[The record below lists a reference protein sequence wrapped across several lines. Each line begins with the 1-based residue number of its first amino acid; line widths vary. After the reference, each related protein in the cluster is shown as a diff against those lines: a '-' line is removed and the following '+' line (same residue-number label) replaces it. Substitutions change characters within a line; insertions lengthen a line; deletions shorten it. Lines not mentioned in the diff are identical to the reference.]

1 MELGKMLLKFTS
13 KDKLMK
19 TEEKMLKEN
28 LLYQCKHIY
37 NVVVIKTM

>member
-1 MELGKMLLKFTS
+1 MELGKMILKFTS
-13 KDKLMK
+13 KDKLTK

-37 NVVVIKTM
+37 NAVVIKTM